1 MLLDEILVLYRFDER
16 TNNISAL
23 NGNTFKRENMEKSK
37 LMDTFL
43 ELKNIAGAEELC
55 KSVFARE
62 IKTLNITPN
71 ASILEY
77 FLGRVALL
85 SPIELNR
92 MWGYH
97 QIMKSYA
104 SKEGV
109 QKLKELYNFEF
120 KDYLKLIESL
130 ETLDEAHTKIYLK
143 YKKYKRAFNAT
154 LTLSLVLCIF
164 LIALMIK
171 G

>member
-1 MLLDEILVLYRFDER
+1 
-16 TNNISAL
+16 
-23 NGNTFKRENMEKSK
+23 MEKSK

-55 KSVFARE
+55 KSVFSRE

-104 SKEGV
+104 SKEGA

-130 ETLDEAHTKIYLK
+130 EILDEAHTKIYRK

-154 LTLSLVLCIF
+154 FALSLVLCIL
-164 LIALMIK
+164 LITLMIK

>member
-1 MLLDEILVLYRFDER
+1 
-16 TNNISAL
+16 
-23 NGNTFKRENMEKSK
+23 MEKSK

-43 ELKNIAGAEELC
+43 EFKNIAGAEELC
-55 KSVFARE
+55 KSIFSRE

-97 QIMKSYA
+97 QIMESYA
-104 SKEGV
+104 SKEGA

-130 ETLDEAHTKIYLK
+130 DEAHTKIYRK

-154 LTLSLVLCIF
+154 FALSLVLCIL
-164 LIALMIK
+164 LITLMIK